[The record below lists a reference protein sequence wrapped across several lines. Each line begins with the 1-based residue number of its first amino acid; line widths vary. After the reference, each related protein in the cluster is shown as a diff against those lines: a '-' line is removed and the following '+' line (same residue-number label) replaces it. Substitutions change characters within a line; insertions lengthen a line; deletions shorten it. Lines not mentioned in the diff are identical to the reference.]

1 MGGRPHE
8 VVPVRETK
16 MGVPGTKSD
25 SHRHFRRSSLGR
37 RPSLFLLVLTL
48 GVAWYKYQAHSRK
61 RQSYVVQFFVHY
73 SFCFICMR
81 RLLAVLTTI
90 LINYLYKS

>member
-61 RQSYVVQFFVHY
+61 RAELR
-73 SFCFICMR
+73 C
-81 RLLAVLTTI
+81 AVLCS
-90 LINYLYKS
+90 LLVLFHMYASSASCSNYDSN